1 MKGKTGARSF
11 ALLSLRPPHSTTTA
25 PALVALAGVDGMVA
39 GRWMWQWLSMRL
51 SYGFELHFQQE
62 NLFKVS
68 CTS

>member
-1 MKGKTGARSF
+1 MKGKTGLGASRTF
-11 ALLSLRPPHSTTTA
+11 LRPPLHHYRS
-25 PALVALAGVDGMVA
+25 ALVALAGVDGMVA

-62 NLFKVS
+62 NLLKLS